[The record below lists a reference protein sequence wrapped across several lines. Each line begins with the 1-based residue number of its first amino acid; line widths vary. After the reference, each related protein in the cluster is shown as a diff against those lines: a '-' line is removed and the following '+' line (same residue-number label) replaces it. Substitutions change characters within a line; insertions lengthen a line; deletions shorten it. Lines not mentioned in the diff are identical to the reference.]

1 MQINRHS
8 KTKNTIMLQ
17 EKAGEAAGKI
27 WNALNDNGGE
37 LSVKDLKKVTKY
49 RADKDLYMGL
59 GWLLREDKIVT
70 EEITGDVLVKL
81 K

>member
-1 MQINRHS
+1 
-8 KTKNTIMLQ
+8 MLQ

-59 GWLLREDKIVT
+59 GWLLREDKLVVAGT
-70 EEITGDVLVKL
+70 EKEPVFSL